1 MEKEPKDDCEEAHGD
16 DDDEAKET
24 HNDTDLFLGLEG
36 GVVKG
41 GGGGGPSK
49 LRLANDVDLQELVPR
64 LQMLVVLQLR
74 LMRVATPAG
83 A

>member
-1 MEKEPKDDCEEAHGD
+1 MIVRRHMEMMMMKRRRRTMTPTSSLVLKE
-16 DDDEAKET
+16 
-24 HNDTDLFLGLEG
+24 
-36 GVVKG
+36 VVVEG